1 MTAAHTDRAH
11 AKLSPSSAHRW
22 FECPGSVPLS
32 ADIPNKSSIFA
43 DEGTA
48 AHTLGEFCIV
58 KGFDTCDFAGG
69 HVDIKN
75 GTVNRF
81 EKEGKGCFP
90 ITDEMVEA
98 VQLYVDTVRTL
109 LIDGDESEVEC
120 KLDLTH
126 IPGMEFG
133 TGDFL
138 RYRPKTQELV
148 ICDLKYGKGVP
159 VEVEHN
165 EQLLTYA
172 EGTAKRFHNRGLSR
186 VTMIIVQPRCP
197 HPKGPVRVWSIEA
210 LDLAEFRF
218 DIIAA
223 AQRVAN
229 AGSNL
234 DKGQDRAVWSSE
246 NLKPG
251 DWCKFCP
258 AAATCPALTKF
269 ALETAEMEFAEEPPA
284 VADMEPEQIA
294 SVMAKA
300 DVVEGWIKRVK
311 QRGHDLALEGRNP
324 PGWKLVHSTSH
335 RKFKDD
341 VTPDYLAA
349 TLDLD
354 ADALMT
360 EPKMRSPAQVEGLL
374 GKKRKGEIADLVFKP
389 RGKVILAP
397 ESDPRESVKPSAED
411 EFESA

>member
-1 MTAAHTDRAH
+1 MSDVAHTDRAH

-22 FECPGSVPLS
+22 FECPGSVRLS

-58 KGFDTCDFAGG
+58 NGFDTCDFAGG
-69 HVDIKN
+69 HVNIVEGK
-75 GTVNRF
+75 VYRH
-81 EKEGKGCFP
+81 EKEGKGCFS

-98 VQLYVDTVRTL
+98 VQLYVDTVRSL

-138 RYRPKTQELV
+138 RYRPNTQELV

-223 AQRVAN
+223 AKATEGDD
-229 AGSNL
+229 AP
-234 DKGQDRAVWSSE
+234 
-246 NLKPG
+246 LKPG
-251 DWCKFCP
+251 NWCKFCP
-258 AAATCPALTKF
+258 AAPTCPALTAFSLK
-269 ALETAEMEFAEEPPA
+269 TAELEFADEPPA
-284 VADMEPEQIA
+284 VADMEPERIA
-294 SVMAKA
+294 AVMTKA
-300 DVVEGWIKRVK
+300 DVIEGWIKRVK

-354 ADALMT
+354 VDALMT

-374 GKKRKGEIADLVFKP
+374 GKKRKGEISDLVFKP
-389 RGKVILAP
+389 RGKIILAP

>member
-1 MTAAHTDRAH
+1 MEAD
-11 AKLSPSSAHRW
+11 
-22 FECPGSVPLS
+22 FE
-32 ADIPNKSSIFA
+32 NKSSIFA
-43 DEGTA
+43 DEGSA
-48 AHTLGEFCIV
+48 AHTLGELCLV
-58 KGFDTCDFAGG
+58 SGFDASDFAGG
-69 HVDIKN
+69 HVDLKA
-75 GTVNRF
+75 GKVHRH
-81 EKEGKGCFP
+81 EREGVGMFA
-90 ITDEMVEA
+90 ITDEMVDA
-98 VQLYVDTVRTL
+98 VQLYVDTVRSL
-109 LIDGDESEVEC
+109 LIEGDESEVEC

-126 IPGMEFG
+126 IPGMAFG

-138 RYRPKTQELV
+138 RYRPSTQELV
-148 ICDLKYGKGVP
+148 IVDLKYGKGVP

-172 EGTAKRFHNRGLSR
+172 EGTAKRFHNRGLSK
-186 VTMIIVQPRCP
+186 VMMVIVQPRCP
-197 HPKGPVRVWSIEA
+197 HPKGPVRLWTIDA

-218 DIIAA
+218 DIVAA
-223 AQRVAN
+223 AAGTTEADN
-229 AGSNL
+229 AWQACET
-234 DKGQDRAVWSSE
+234 DADRDAWCE
-246 NLKPG
+246 KYLQPG
-251 DWCKFCP
+251 EHCKFCKK
-258 AAATCPALTKF
+258 AATCRALTKF

-354 ADALMT
+354 VDALLT

-374 GKKRKGEIADLVFKP
+374 GKKRKSEIADLVFKP
-389 RGKVILAP
+389 RGKIILAP
-397 ESDPRESVKPSAED
+397 ESDPRESVKPDAED